1 MKRNY
6 LVLSVLIFFS
16 MSCDYNESPKL
27 AQGSTLTQ
35 LLSDPL
41 SKKFSLALNKTIEI
55 KALYIGDE
63 PINDSALKKEF
74 ASIEDLKI
82 FISENYKNP
91 DYVFNTMYE
100 LAAIGQEIREMY
112 PDVSNFTQS
121 DIQSLINNGAEPE
134 KKSLGG
140 NSSSNF
146 RTQGECEEELESSL
160 QTCQNAA
167 LVEAAGCGLLSP
179 TIFLALTCGGIVYFG
194 ELVCIDSAGRS
205 FKICKKYEN

>member
-1 MKRNY
+1 MKRTY
-6 LVLSVLIFFS
+6 LIFSLLIFFS
-16 MSCDYNESPKL
+16 MSCDFNEAPEQV
-27 AQGSTLTQ
+27 QGSTLTQ

-41 SKKFSLALNKTIEI
+41 SKEFSLALNKTREI
-55 KALYIGDE
+55 NALFIGDQ
-63 PINDSALKKEF
+63 PINDAALKKEF
-74 ASIEDLKI
+74 GSIEDLKI

-100 LAAIGQEIREMY
+100 VAAIGQKIREMY

-121 DIQSLINNGAEPE
+121 DIESLINNGVEPE
-134 KKSLGG
+134 KKSLGS

-160 QTCQNAA
+160 QTCQYAA

-194 ELVCIDSAGRS
+194 ELVCIDSADRS

>member
-1 MKRNY
+1 MKRTY
-6 LVLSVLIFFS
+6 LVFSVLIFFS
-16 MSCDYNESPKL
+16 MSCDFNEAPEQV
-27 AQGSTLTQ
+27 QGSTLTQ

-41 SKKFSLALNKTIEI
+41 SKEFSLALNKTREI
-55 KALYIGDE
+55 NALFIGDQA
-63 PINDSALKKEF
+63 INDAALKKEF

-100 LAAIGQEIREMY
+100 VAAIGQEIRKMY
-112 PDVSNFTQS
+112 PGVSNFTQS
-121 DIQSLINNGAEPE
+121 DIESLINNGVEPQ

-146 RTQGECEEELESSL
+146 RTQGECEDVLNSAIE
-160 QTCQNAA
+160 TCGDAA
-167 LVEAAGCGLLSP
+167 LVGAASCAIFAPTLLGA
-179 TIFLALTCGGIVYFG
+179 LACGGGIYLG
-194 ELVCIDSAGRS
+194 ELICIDDASRS

>member
-16 MSCDYNESPKL
+16 MSCDYDESPKV
-27 AQGSTLTQ
+27 AQGFTLTKV
-35 LLSDPL
+35 LSDPL
-41 SKKFSLALNKTIEI
+41 SKKFSLALNKTREI
-55 KALYIGDE
+55 TALYIGDQ
-63 PINDSALKKEF
+63 PINDSDLKKEF
-74 ASIEDLKI
+74 ASIDDLKI

-100 LAAIGQEIREMY
+100 LAAVGQEIREIY

-121 DIQSLINNGAEPE
+121 DIESLINNGVEPQ

-146 RTQGECEEELESSL
+146 RTQGECEDVLNSAIE
-160 QTCQNAA
+160 TCGDAA
-167 LVEAAGCGLLSP
+167 LVGAASCAIFAPTLLGA
-179 TIFLALTCGGIVYFG
+179 LACGGGIYLG
-194 ELVCIDSAGRS
+194 ELICIDDASRS

>member
-1 MKRNY
+1 MKRTY
-6 LVLSVLIFFS
+6 LVFSVLIFFS
-16 MSCDYNESPKL
+16 MSCDFNEAPEQV
-27 AQGSTLTQ
+27 QGSTLTQ

-41 SKKFSLALNKTIEI
+41 SKEFSLALNKTREI
-55 KALYIGDE
+55 NALFIGDQA
-63 PINDSALKKEF
+63 INDAALKKEF
-74 ASIEDLKI
+74 ASIEDLKT

-100 LAAIGQEIREMY
+100 VAAIGQEIREMY

-121 DIQSLINNGAEPE
+121 DIESLINNGVEPE

-146 RTQGECEEELESSL
+146 RTQGECEEVLDSGIE
-160 QTCQNAA
+160 TCRDVALAGAA
-167 LVEAAGCGLLSP
+167 TCAIFSP
-179 TIFLALTCGGIVYFG
+179 TLVGALACGGIIYLG
-194 ELVCIDSAGRS
+194 ELICIDDASRS

>member
-1 MKRNY
+1 MKRTY
-6 LVLSVLIFFS
+6 LIFSFLIVFS
-16 MSCDYNESPKL
+16 MSCDFNEAPEQV
-27 AQGSTLTQ
+27 QGSTLTQ

-41 SKKFSLALNKTIEI
+41 SEKFSLAVNKTREI
-55 KALYIGDE
+55 NALFIGDQ
-63 PINDSALKKEF
+63 PMNDAALKKEIV
-74 ASIEDLKI
+74 SMEDLKI
-82 FISENYKNP
+82 FIAENFKNP
-91 DYVFNTMYE
+91 DHVFNTMYE
-100 LAAIGQEIREMY
+100 VAAIGQEIREMY

-121 DIQSLINNGAEPE
+121 DIESLINNGVEPE

>member
-6 LVLSVLIFFS
+6 LVLLGLIFFS
-16 MSCDYNESPKL
+16 MSCEYNESPEPV
-27 AQGSTLTQ
+27 QGSTLTQ

-55 KALYIGDE
+55 SALFIGDQ
-63 PINDSALKKEF
+63 PINDAVLKKEF
-74 ASIEDLKI
+74 GSIEDLKI
-82 FISENYKNP
+82 FISANYKNP

-100 LAAIGQEIREMY
+100 LAAVGQEIREMY
-112 PDVSNFTQS
+112 PDVLNFTQS
-121 DIQSLINNGAEPE
+121 DLESLINSGVEPE

-146 RTQGECEEELESSL
+146 RTQGECEEGLNSAIE
-160 QTCQNAA
+160 TCGDTA
-167 LVEAAGCGLLSP
+167 LVAAAGCAIFTPTLLG
-179 TIFLALTCGGIVYFG
+179 ALTCGGIINLG
-194 ELVCIDSAGRS
+194 ELVCIDDASRT

>member
-1 MKRNY
+1 MKRTY
-6 LVLSVLIFFS
+6 LIFSLLIFFS
-16 MSCDYNESPKL
+16 MSCDFNEAPEKV
-27 AQGSTLTQ
+27 QGSTLTQ

-41 SKKFSLALNKTIEI
+41 SKEFSLALNKTREI
-55 KALYIGDE
+55 NALFIGDQT
-63 PINDSALKKEF
+63 INDAALKKEF
-74 ASIEDLKI
+74 ASIEDLKT

-100 LAAIGQEIREMY
+100 VAAIGQEIREMY

-121 DIQSLINNGAEPE
+121 DIESLINNGVESE

>member
-1 MKRNY
+1 MKRTY
-6 LVLSVLIFFS
+6 LVFSVLIFFS
-16 MSCDYNESPKL
+16 MSCDFNEAPEQV
-27 AQGSTLTQ
+27 QGSTLTQ

-41 SKKFSLALNKTIEI
+41 SKEFSLALNKTREI
-55 KALYIGDE
+55 NALFIGDQT
-63 PINDSALKKEF
+63 INDALKKEF
-74 ASIEDLKI
+74 ASIDDLKI

-100 LAAIGQEIREMY
+100 VAAIGQEIREMY

-121 DIQSLINNGAEPE
+121 DIESLINNGVEPE

>member
-6 LVLSVLIFFS
+6 LVLTVLIFFS
-16 MSCDYNESPKL
+16 MSCDYNESPRE

-41 SKKFSLALNKTIEI
+41 SKKFSLALYKTREMN
-55 KALYIGDE
+55 ALFIGDQ

-74 ASIEDLKI
+74 ASIDDLKI

-100 LAAIGQEIREMY
+100 LAAIGQEIRETY

-121 DIQSLINNGAEPE
+121 DLKSLINDGVEQE
-134 KKSLGG
+134 KKSLGF
-140 NSSSNF
+140 NSASNF
-146 RTQGECEEELESSL
+146 GTQGECEEVLNSGI
-160 QTCQNAA
+160 QTCGDAA
-167 LVEAAGCGLLSP
+167 LVGAASCAIFTP
-179 TIFLALTCGGIVYFG
+179 TLFGALACGGGFYLG
-194 ELVCIDSAGRS
+194 ELVCIEDASES
-205 FKICKKYEN
+205 FKICKKNLD

>member
-16 MSCDYNESPKL
+16 MSCDYNESPEPV
-27 AQGSTLTQ
+27 QGSTLTKV
-35 LLSDPL
+35 LSDPL

-100 LAAIGQEIREMY
+100 LAAVGQEIREMY

-121 DIQSLINNGAEPE
+121 DIQSLINNGVEPE

-140 NSSSNF
+140 NFSSNF
-146 RTQGECEEELESSL
+146 RTQGECEEGLNSAIE
-160 QTCQNAA
+160 TCGDTA
-167 LVEAAGCGLLSP
+167 LVAAAGCAIFTPTLLGA
-179 TIFLALTCGGIVYFG
+179 LACGGIIYLG
-194 ELVCIDSAGRS
+194 ELVCIDDASKS